1 MCHKYLFIFLLMF
14 LSIKS
19 YSQLQLP
26 KSVTTQKKA
35 VSDLNSGI
43 TNENWFEFKDE
54 KGFITFSKIFKGT
67 PVGIRHALS
76 EYERLMSDFNAKNCI
91 DKSLYSSV
99 VKDINGSIDFE
110 LLSMTIETE
119 SSEILK
125 ICDIKDKQITRIAL
139 HSNVLDGKVFLSMFV
154 ITKIKE

>member
-1 MCHKYLFIFLLMF
+1 MRNKHLFIFLLMI

-26 KSVTTQKKA
+26 KSTTTQKKA
-35 VSDLNSGI
+35 IADFYSGV

-76 EYERLMSDFNAKNCI
+76 EYEELLSDYNANNCI
-91 DKSLYSSV
+91 EKSLYSSV
-99 VKDINGSIDFE
+99 VKDNNGTINYE

-119 SSEILK
+119 SSEISK
-125 ICDIKDKQITRIAL
+125 FCDIRDKQITRIAL
-139 HSNVLDGKVFLSMFV
+139 SSVISDKKVFLSMF
-154 ITKIKE
+154 IMTKIKE